1 MQANGDALHLVH
13 PLENTP
19 TLIDPNT
26 HLVFGNG
33 QKSNG
38 KFKISAPFGNEI
50 LVAIASSK
58 PLFDDELPKSQIERA
73 YLTQV
78 RQALLTMQPTNGANR
93 VVSAAVVPIMTQ
105 SIH

>member
-58 PLFDDELPKSQIERA
+58 PLFDDELPK
-73 YLTQV
+73 V
-78 RQALLTMQPTNGANR
+78 RLNAR
-93 VVSAAVVPIMTQ
+93 I
-105 SIH
+105 